1 MDIKEINVNG
11 YDTFFSEGQDE
22 HGLFLAIAIP
32 SAAYKDISDIC
43 GQMIDGHMIK
53 EVGYYNTDGTKFIK
67 AYY

>member
-22 HGLFLAIAIP
+22 HGSFLAIAIP
-32 SAAYKDISDIC
+32 SVADKDISDIC

-53 EVGYYNTDGTKFIK
+53 EVDYYNTDDTKFIK